1 MPHGMPLRAAVLDL
15 PLDDQLVGLVED
27 AALRLLHHQRR
38 HQIFEHRARPGH
50 QRAAGSRSR
59 RSAGRAGTSAR
70 SAGRPWRWRTGWSA
84 ALPRPAGRS
93 SSRRAG
99 APRRGS
105 RSTAACAP
113 AAAGRRNPSRRR
125 IAGAPVAQL
134 AAACAQRRRP
144 GRRRYARRRH
154 APRRSPAAW
163 PPSRPAP
170 RCAVELDLGVRWRAA
185 SLRISLASTARL
197 MVRIDGHFRL
207 RS

>member
-1 MPHGMPLRAAVLDL
+1 MTVFWPRPRFRPSAGHAEIGVLVGQFAVAGIVGRFRDAPRHVLRAAVLDL
-15 PLDDQLVGLVED
+15 ALDDQIAGLVED

-84 ALPRPAGRS
+84 APRRREGRS
-93 SSRRAG
+93 SFRRAG

-113 AAAGRRNPSRRR
+113 CRIRKEKSISKAISARALAQTTRRLARS
-125 IAGAPVAQL
+125 ASTALVVAV
-134 AAACAQRRRP
+134 RVV
-144 GRRRYARRRH
+144 RH
-154 APRRSPAAW
+154 APRRWPPAA
-163 PPSRPAP
+163 PPSR
-170 RCAVELDLGVRWRAA
+170 R
-185 SLRISLASTARL
+185 
-197 MVRIDGHFRL
+197 
-207 RS
+207 